1 MTDSIDP
8 DSEIAKLIR
17 RYGPN
22 FDDPDGMLKGTLSS
36 ADKAVRAV
44 EISPC
49 RFDDAVMELAAVLY
63 KFRWSCESI
72 TALNVKSVSDEIES
86 DDRDREIDELD
97 RSIIAQRDAILAAY
111 RLALIGGHPDQ
122 QIDLRREWAEA
133 LLEDYTDAVRADERL
148 GARYDLQGP
157 DPGSLDAKT
166 LESTGARLRAAR
178 EALLARIK
186 AL

>member
-22 FDDPDGMLKGTLSS
+22 FDDPDGLLEGTLSS

-44 EISPC
+44 EISPN
-49 RFDDAVMELAAVLY
+49 RFDDVIMEMSSMLEKIMDTRVARSDIDVNRGSDW
-63 KFRWSCESI
+63 FSI
-72 TALNVKSVSDEIES
+72 YS
-86 DDRDREIDELD
+86 RDCEIDELD
-97 RSIIAQRDAILAAY
+97 RSIIDQRDAILAAY

-148 GARYDLQGP
+148 GARYGLQGP